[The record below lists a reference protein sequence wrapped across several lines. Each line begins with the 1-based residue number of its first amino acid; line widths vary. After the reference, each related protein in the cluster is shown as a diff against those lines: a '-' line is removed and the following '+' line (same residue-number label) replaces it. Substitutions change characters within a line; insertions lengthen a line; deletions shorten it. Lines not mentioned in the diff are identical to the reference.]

1 MTPDLSLDVA
11 LRAPVAVKLPERSQR
26 DLRIDDAWHR
36 MVFATTPESR
46 LLWGRRYTQLRKGR
60 P

>member
-1 MTPDLSLDVA
+1 MTVSLDVA

-26 DLRIDDAWHR
+26 DLLIDEFWHR

-46 LLWGRRYTQLRKGR
+46 LLWGRRYTELRKGR
-60 P
+60 G

>member
-1 MTPDLSLDVA
+1 MSHEISLDAA

-26 DLRIDDAWHR
+26 DLQADDAWHR

-46 LLWGRRYTQLRKGR
+46 LLWARRYTQLRNGR